1 MNITKKLPVTV
12 LSGFLG
18 AGKTTLL
25 NHVLHNKEGLK
36 VAVIVNDMSEVNVD
50 AELVKSENTLSRTE
64 EKLVEMSNGCICC
77 TLRED
82 LMIEVERLAKEDRF
96 DYLLIES
103 TGISE
108 PVPVAQTFSFVDE
121 ENGIDLSKFSY
132 VDTMVTVVDAFNFFK
147 DFGSPETL
155 MDRKLTDIEG
165 DYRTIVNLL
174 TDQIEFANVIILNK
188 KDLVSEE
195 HIGVLKAAIH
205 KLNPSAKI
213 IESSFSK
220 VDPKKILNT
229 GLFNFEE
236 AEQSAGW
243 IEELNK
249 DEHTPE
255 TEEYGISSFVYR
267 SQKPFDPARF
277 WYYVQ
282 HHFPSTIIRSKG
294 LFWLASRPE
303 QALIWGQAGGS
314 LRADSAGVWWSS
326 MPFEKRIRY
335 MAFVE
340 NQKQIEAGW
349 NETFGDRKNEIV
361 FIGQD
366 MDETAIK
373 SALEACLATEDE
385 LATQKWKHGNRAT
398 RMNGQCSGL
407 MFINLKKSLVSI
419 RRYLLKHPGESY
431 NYYHLAGC
439 LRFQRIIVKL
449 DLQLLQLSSFRTDGP
464 IQLALQFL

>member
-1 MNITKKLPVTV
+1 MVIDKKLPVTV

-50 AELVKSENTLSRTE
+50 AELVKNENTLSRTE

-82 LMIEVERLAKEDRF
+82 LMVEVERLAKENRF

-108 PVPVAQTFSFVDE
+108 PIPVAQTFSFVDE
-121 ENGIDLSKFSY
+121 DNEIDLSRFSY
-132 VDTMVTVVDAFNFFK
+132 IDTMVTVVDAFNFFK

-155 MDRKLTDIEG
+155 MDRNLTDMEG

-188 KDLVSEE
+188 TDLVNEE
-195 HIGVLKAAIH
+195 HLGVLKAAIK
-205 KLNPSAKI
+205 KLNPSARI
-213 IESSFSK
+213 IESTFSN
-220 VDPKKILNT
+220 VSPNAILNT

-255 TEEYGISSFVYR
+255 TEEYGIASFVYR
-267 SQKPFDPARF
+267 NTKPFNPERF
-277 WYYVQ
+277 WHYIQ
-282 HHFPSTIIRSKG
+282 HKFPGTIIRSKG
-294 LFWLASRPE
+294 LFWLASRPG
-303 QALIWGQAGGS
+303 QALVWSQAGGS

-326 MPFEKRIRY
+326 MPYRERTQY
-335 MAFVE
+335 LAFIE
-340 NQKQIEAGW
+340 NQKEIESDW
-349 NETFGDRKNEIV
+349 DQTFGDRKNEIV

-366 MDETAIK
+366 MDEAVIRA
-373 SALEACLATEDE
+373 SLDACIATDEEISSHQWRRGYEDE
-385 LATQKWKHGNRAT
+385 WPVQRAY
-398 RMNGQCSGL
+398 
-407 MFINLKKSLVSI
+407 SL
-419 RRYLLKHPGESY
+419 G
-431 NYYHLAGC
+431 
-439 LRFQRIIVKL
+439 
-449 DLQLLQLSSFRTDGP
+449 
-464 IQLALQFL
+464 

>member
-1 MNITKKLPVTV
+1 MVSSSVETIKKLPVTV

-50 AELVKSENTLSRTE
+50 AQLVENENTLSRTE

-82 LMIEVERLAKEDRF
+82 LMVEVERLAKENRF

-155 MDRKLTDIEG
+155 MDRELTDMEG

-174 TDQIEFANVIILNK
+174 TDQIEFANVILLNK
-188 KDLVSEE
+188 TDLVTKERL
-195 HIGVLKAAIH
+195 GVLKAAIH

-220 VDPKKILNT
+220 VDPKEILNT
-229 GLFNFEE
+229 GMFNFEE

-249 DEHTPE
+249 EDHTPE
-255 TEEYGISSFVYR
+255 TEEYGIGSFVYR
-267 SQKPFDPARF
+267 SKRPFDPVRF
-277 WYYVQ
+277 WDYVR
-282 HHFPSTIIRSKG
+282 HKFPTTIIRSKG
-294 LFWLASRPE
+294 LFWVASRPE
-303 QALIWGQAGGS
+303 QALVWSQAGGS
-314 LRADSAGVWWSS
+314 LKADSAGLWWSS
-326 MPFEKRIRY
+326 MPFSKRTQY

-349 NETFGDRKNEIV
+349 DKTFGDRKNEIV
-361 FIGQD
+361 FIGQE
-366 MDETAIK
+366 MDEMLIRAH
-373 SALEACLATEDE
+373 LDACLATVEE
-385 LATQKWKHGNRAT
+385 LASEKWKKGS
-398 RMNGQCSGL
+398 QDDWP
-407 MFINLKKSLVSI
+407 V
-419 RRYLLKHPGESY
+419 P
-431 NYYHLAGC
+431 
-439 LRFQRIIVKL
+439 RIFPL
-449 DLQLLQLSSFRTDGP
+449 D
-464 IQLALQFL
+464 

>member
-1 MNITKKLPVTV
+1 MVTNKKLPVTV

-25 NHVLHNKEGLK
+25 NHILHNKEGLK

-50 AELVKSENTLSRTE
+50 AELVKNENTLSRTD

-82 LMIEVERLAKEDRF
+82 LLIEVERLAKENRF

-121 ENGIDLSKFSY
+121 ENGIDLSRFSY
-132 VDTMVTVVDAFNFFK
+132 VDTMVTVVDAFNFFN

-155 MDRKLTDIEG
+155 MDRKLTNIEE

-188 KDLVSEE
+188 TDLVTKE
-195 HIGVLKAAIH
+195 HLGVLKAAIH
-205 KLNPSAKI
+205 KLNPSAHI

-220 VDPKKILNT
+220 VDPNRILNT
-229 GLFNFEE
+229 KLFNFEE

-243 IEELNK
+243 IAELNK
-249 DEHTPE
+249 EEHTPE
-255 TEEYGISSFVYR
+255 TEEYGISSFTYR
-267 SQKPFDPARF
+267 SKKPFDPVRF
-277 WYYVQ
+277 WSYVQ
-282 HHFPSTIIRSKG
+282 RKFPSTVIRSKG
-294 LFWLASRPE
+294 LFWLSSRPQ
-303 QALIWGQAGGS
+303 QALVWSQAGGS

-326 MPFEKRIRY
+326 MSYAERTRY

-340 NQKQIEAGW
+340 NQKAIEADW

-366 MDETAIK
+366 MDEKRIRQE
-373 SALEACLATEDE
+373 LEACLSTEEE
-385 LATQKWKHGNRAT
+385 LASSKWVKGYADEWPVQRA
-398 RMNGQCSGL
+398 
-407 MFINLKKSLVSI
+407 
-419 RRYLLKHPGESY
+419 Y
-431 NYYHLAGC
+431 
-439 LRFQRIIVKL
+439 
-449 DLQLLQLSSFRTDGP
+449 
-464 IQLALQFL
+464 ALQ